1 MLQEVFAGPVQMPR
15 LRSPSL
21 SALRDR
27 RDGIL
32 QNLQRKKRDKK
43 CEKMNTGEFV
53 YIDYVGRV
61 KDTGEIFDIT
71 KEDVAKKENPHRENF
86 KYGPVAVIIDSE
98 LILPGLNE
106 EIKKMKVGE
115 KKTFELKP
123 DKAFGD
129 RNPELTKLIPE
140 STFKQQDIDATPGSY
155 VTINRMRG
163 KIVSADGGR
172 VRVDFN
178 HPLAGK
184 ILLYEV
190 EVTGEIKENDEK
202 IKAVICYFTGLDKE
216 DVDLK
221 INADEAEIM
230 FKKKINFPTEGKE
243 MAAKNILKWVAGIE
257 KVKFSE
263 VFEK

>member
-1 MLQEVFAGPVQMPR
+1 MNAG
-15 LRSPSL
+15 
-21 SALRDR
+21 D
-27 RDGIL
+27 
-32 QNLQRKKRDKK
+32 
-43 CEKMNTGEFV
+43 FV

-71 KEDVAKKENPHRENF
+71 KEDLAKKENLYRENF
-86 KYGPVAVIIDSE
+86 KYGPVAVIIDSD

-106 EIKKMKVGE
+106 EIKKMTVGE
-115 KKTFELKP
+115 KKTFEVKP
-123 DKAFGD
+123 EKAFGE
-129 RNPELTKLIPE
+129 RNPELIKLIPE
-140 STFKQQDIDATPGSY
+140 STFKQQDIDAVPGSY

-163 KIVSADGGR
+163 RIASVDGGR

-190 EVTGEIKENDEK
+190 EVAGEIKESEGK
-202 IKAVICYFTGLDKE
+202 IKAVICYFTGLDNE

-221 INADEAEIM
+221 MAAGEAEII
-230 FKKKINFPTEGKE
+230 FKKKINLPIEGKE
-243 MAAKNILKWVAGIE
+243 MAAKNILKWVSGME